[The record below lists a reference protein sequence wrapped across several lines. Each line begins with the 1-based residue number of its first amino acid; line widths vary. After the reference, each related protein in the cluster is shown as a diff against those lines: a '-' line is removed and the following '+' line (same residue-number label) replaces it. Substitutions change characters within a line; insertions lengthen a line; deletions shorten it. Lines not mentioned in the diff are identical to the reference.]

1 VVFLNHFVIE
11 YSFNFDLE
19 DGMSLLI
26 ETERLRFRPYKEKD
40 LPFLISLC
48 SDPQVMRYIGKV
60 KTPEE
65 TEEMLQKWLNAQKGG
80 MGICLAIDRK
90 SGEKVGHSGVIEQIV
105 DGRIEAEIGYWLL
118 PKYWG
123 KGLGTEMAAAFRD
136 YAFETLKLHR
146 LISIIQ
152 PGNKASIKVARKI
165 GMEKEKET
173 VFRMT
178 LVHIYAIKR

>member
-1 VVFLNHFVIE
+1 VIE

-65 TEEMLQKWLNAQKGG
+65 TEEMLQK
-80 MGICLAIDRK
+80 
-90 SGEKVGHSGVIEQIV
+90 
-105 DGRIEAEIGYWLL
+105 
-118 PKYWG
+118 
-123 KGLGTEMAAAFRD
+123 
-136 YAFETLKLHR
+136 
-146 LISIIQ
+146 
-152 PGNKASIKVARKI
+152 
-165 GMEKEKET
+165 
-173 VFRMT
+173 
-178 LVHIYAIKR
+178 